1 MYELLR
7 YYEDIPYLGKSH
19 ASSNMILEDA
29 YLPEDHEKELRTN
42 IDTTQFFYSE
52 RSHNTVPI
60 KV

>member
-1 MYELLR
+1 
-7 YYEDIPYLGKSH
+7 
-19 ASSNMILEDA
+19 MILEDA

-42 IDTTQFFYSE
+42 IDTTQSFYSE